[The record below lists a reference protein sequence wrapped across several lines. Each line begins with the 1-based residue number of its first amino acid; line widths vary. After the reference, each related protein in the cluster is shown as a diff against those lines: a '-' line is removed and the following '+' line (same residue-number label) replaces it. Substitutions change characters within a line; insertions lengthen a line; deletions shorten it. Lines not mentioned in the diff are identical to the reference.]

1 MLTALLAASISLA
14 SEPDDDVI
22 VTGGLIMHTPVLERV
37 TITSIPWARRDH
49 CLFALVEQT
58 DTGPVVMDNLR
69 VVSGEDRVLHEI
81 PLGKRTVPETK
92 NSYTWEMIVLLS
104 GSAVLEVGSAGKR
117 SQVEF
122 AMNPDGACVVQ
133 SVIQEA
139 K

>member
-37 TITSIPWARRDH
+37 TVTSIPWARRDH

-58 DTGPVVMDNLR
+58 DTGPVVMDSLR
-69 VVSGEDRVLHEI
+69 VVSGKEKVLHEI
-81 PLGKRTVPETK
+81 PQGKRTIPKTK
-92 NSYTWEMIVLLS
+92 DSYTWEMIVLLD
-104 GSAVLEVGSAGKR
+104 GRAILEVGSAGKLA
-117 SQVEF
+117 QVEI
-122 AMNPDGACVVQ
+122 AMNADRTCVVQ
-133 SVIQEA
+133 SVIQED

>member
-1 MLTALLAASISLA
+1 MLTALLAASIALA
-14 SEPDDDVI
+14 SESDDDVI
-22 VTGGLIMHTPVLERV
+22 VMGGLIMHTPVLERV
-37 TITSIPWARRDH
+37 TIAPVPWARRDH

-58 DTGPVVMDNLR
+58 DTGPVVMDSLR

-81 PLGKRTVPETK
+81 PQGRRTVPKTK

-117 SQVEF
+117 SQVEV
-122 AMNPDGACVVQ
+122 AMNPGGACVVQ